1 MSSSQYKNYKNT
13 EVFDA
18 FQKSEYR
25 STKHSNFFCI
35 YDDLLKKFKNRDVTL
50 VEIGVASGGSLFM
63 WKNYFGN
70 KARIIGI
77 DFNPGSKKWEKHGFE
92 IYIGNQSDPKFW
104 KEFFEKIGKIDILID
119 DGGHTNEQQIVTF
132 LNTFENI
139 NEEGLIII
147 EDTHTSYMKEFGNP
161 SKYSFMN
168 FCKKIIDEQNS
179 KSIIDL
185 AHKKYL
191 KLIYKIE
198 IYQSLVA
205 FHFNSLKAEK
215 NISIINNG
223 KLVNSEDFRL
233 RDIKL
238 FTKIDKLKNHIRSNI
253 PSGIYRILK
262 KIYPYLKFIY
272 FQIRNIKNKKFF

>member
-1 MSSSQYKNYKNT
+1 MLFKSLSIFYKT
-13 EVFDA
+13 P
-18 FQKSEYR
+18 
-25 STKHSNFFCI
+25 NFFCI

-179 KSIIDL
+179 ESIKDL
-185 AHKKYL
+185 VHKKYL

-198 IYQSLVA
+198 IYQSLVV

-253 PSGIYRILK
+253 LRYI
-262 KIYPYLKFIY
+262 
-272 FQIRNIKNKKFF
+272 